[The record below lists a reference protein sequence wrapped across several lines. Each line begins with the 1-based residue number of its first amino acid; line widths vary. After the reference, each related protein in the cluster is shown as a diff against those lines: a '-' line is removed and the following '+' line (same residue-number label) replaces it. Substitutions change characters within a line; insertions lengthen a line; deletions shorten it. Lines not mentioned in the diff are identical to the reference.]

1 MFDFL
6 LASLKKQKTHP
17 LFFLENLGR
26 HGRLGKRL
34 GKTTH
39 GNHTDAQDSFAEC
52 YSVTVAINPSGDN
65 RAFVAIAVA
74 LPLKKVDML
83 RLRIPTSVRG
93 WASLWLCESFTK

>member
-6 LASLKKQKTHP
+6 WASLKKQKNVSA
-17 LFFLENLGR
+17 FFVLENLGR

-65 RAFVAIAVA
+65 RAFVAIVVA
-74 LPLKKVDML
+74 LPLKKS
-83 RLRIPTSVRG
+83 RL
-93 WASLWLCESFTK
+93 A